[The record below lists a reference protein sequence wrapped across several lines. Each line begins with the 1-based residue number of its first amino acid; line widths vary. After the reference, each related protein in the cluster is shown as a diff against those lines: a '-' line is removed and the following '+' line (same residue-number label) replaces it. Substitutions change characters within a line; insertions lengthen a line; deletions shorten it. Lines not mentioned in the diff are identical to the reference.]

1 MSNTYK
7 RATFGIMPFMGGF
20 HNTMYKKPFILRVDS
35 QSSSFFQINFLVIGN
50 LIVKKKNVYVPDY
63 IKYGILLKTAK
74 KQLKEVIC
82 GVK

>member
-20 HNTMYKKPFILRVDS
+20 LNTMYKKPFILRVDG

-50 LIVKKKNVYVPDY
+50 LIEKKNVYVPDN
-63 IKYGILLKTAK
+63 IKYGILLKTAT
-74 KQLKEVIC
+74 
-82 GVK
+82 